1 MIAVGWTL
9 GAVAVVSGCVATVVR
24 TNRYRD
30 RPGAVPFALLVSLLS
45 GLAVAVSLWQTGLAP
60 AGSTVTV
67 EALLLGGYA
76 FTSVLW
82 IGFVFEYTGRGPA
95 LTAGRWAGLFALG
108 CLAIGSSAV
117 TWLHEIG
124 RVPLGTVGRVSYL
137 TTFVLQIA
145 VFSLGL
151 LGVVLIARSATAYD
165 DLSLPRASVLT
176 VAGLGLTFLPLT
188 VGFGRLFSPG
198 ATLQTAFL
206 QLCLVIGLFVAME
219 LTASLFETGPTAGH
233 LARETVLDTVASPVA
248 VVDRQNRLLDLN
260 DAAAEVF
267 AVDRTR
273 LRNRSLESVAG
284 VDEGTDLSEPLT
296 IRTADGRREF
306 VVDRS
311 AIEDGTGSV
320 LGYAYRFRDVTGR
333 KTREQRL
340 QVLNRITRHNLRNDL
355 DAIRGFAETIR
366 DEDFGDAETEQYF
379 DRIETLAHGLV
390 DLSSA
395 IERSERLVT
404 DPTPRRERCDL
415 AAVAETVAD
424 RTDDERVTVD
434 RPEDPVEIR
443 SDPEIVRLVL
453 EELVENSMEH
463 IDGDEPVVV
472 AVRQSEDGGT
482 LDVRDSGPGIPEHER
497 AVLLEGEETEGMHGT
512 GVGLWLVSWGVTR
525 LGGRLSFGDR
535 ESNDS
540 TVTVHL
546 PDLGAEHEPE

>member
-1 MIAVGWTL
+1 MVAVGWTL
-9 GAVAVVSGCVATVVR
+9 GAVAVGCACVATVVR
-24 TNRYRD
+24 TNRHRD
-30 RPGAVPFALLVSLLS
+30 RPGAIPFALLVSLLS
-45 GLAVAVSLWQTGLAP
+45 GLAVAVSLWQAGLAP
-60 AGSTVTV
+60 VGSAVTV

-82 IGFVFEYTGRGPA
+82 IGFVFEYTGRGPV
-95 LTAGRWAGLFALG
+95 LTAGRWAGLIALG
-108 CLAIGSSAV
+108 CLAIGSTAV

-137 TTFVLQIA
+137 TTFILQIA

-151 LGVVLIARSATAYD
+151 LGIVLIVRSAIAYD

-176 VAGLGLTFLPLT
+176 VAGLGITFLPLT
-188 VGFGRLFSPG
+188 VGFSRLFTPG
-198 ATLQTAFL
+198 ATLRTAFL
-206 QLCLVIGLFVAME
+206 QLCLVVGLFAAME
-219 LTASLFETGPTAGH
+219 LGDGLFETGPTAGH

-248 VVDRQNRLLDLN
+248 VVDRENRLLDLN
-260 DAAAEVF
+260 EAAAEVF
-267 AVDRTR
+267 AIDRTR
-273 LRNRSLESVAG
+273 LRERSLDAVAG
-284 VDEGTDLSEPLT
+284 VDEETDLSAPLT

-311 AIEDGTGSV
+311 AIGDGTGSV
-320 LGYAYRFRDVTGR
+320 LGYAYRFRDVTDR

-366 DEDFGDAETEQYF
+366 EEELGDAETEEYF

-395 IERSERLVT
+395 IERSERLLT
-404 DPTPRRERCDL
+404 DPTPNQKQCDL
-415 AAVAETVAD
+415 TAVAETVAD
-424 RTDDERVTVD
+424 RTDGERITVD
-434 RPEDPVEIR
+434 SPADPVEIR

-472 AVRQSEDGGT
+472 AVRQSEAGGT
-482 LDVRDSGPGIPEHER
+482 LDVRDSGPGIPEHEQ
-497 AVLLEGEETEGMHGT
+497 AVLLEGEETAGMHGT
-512 GVGLWLVSWGVTR
+512 GVGLWLVAWGVTR

-535 ESNDS
+535 ASDDS